1 MRTRSTTPILAF
13 LFAGMILF
21 VPRLSERFLAQ
32 APAPVTSAPWIEPD
46 FPFFSSI
53 VDARKAGPEFPADNL
68 TPRGLVLRVGAE
80 TWAAFDV
87 DLLRVSAI
95 WHGKGVTPV
104 ALAPGSY
111 HKPDRKTPGG
121 QSVLPEPDGPV
132 WLANGIYPGWQIGPQ
147 VSFTDPRDPA
157 PSVEE
162 VGRGPLPESIGR
174 FTAIRHIAGGV
185 VLEYEVG
192 GAAIRERMEEMR
204 ESGTWTFARK
214 FEVGPSSRALSL
226 VLGVTSPDV
235 SVHAR
240 EEIATSQPSGF
251 PVENGSGKIGNSTV
265 WTVRVLPHERPL
277 HFVATFAHGLS
288 AIKISRVDAARRRWT
303 EEVTTT

>member
-53 VDARKAGPEFPADNL
+53 VDARKAGPEFPTDNL
-68 TPRGLVLRVGAE
+68 TPRGLVLRVGPE

-95 WHGKGVTPV
+95 WHGNGVTPV

-121 QSVLPEPDGPV
+121 QSLLPEPDGPV

-147 VSFTDPRDPA
+147 VSLTDPRDPA
-157 PSVEE
+157 PSPEE
-162 VGRGPLPESIGR
+162 VGRGPVAENGGR
-174 FTAIRHIAGGV
+174 FAPVRQTIDGV
-185 VLEYEVG
+185 VLEYEAG
-192 GAAIRERMEEMR
+192 GAMVREHMQEVRAA
-204 ESGTWTFARK
+204 GDQWVFARQ
-214 FEVGPSSRALSL
+214 FEL
-226 VLGVTSPDV
+226 
-235 SVHAR
+235 
-240 EEIATSQPSGF
+240 
-251 PVENGSGKIGNSTV
+251 
-265 WTVRVLPHERPL
+265 
-277 HFVATFAHGLS
+277 
-288 AIKISRVDAARRRWT
+288 
-303 EEVTTT
+303 